1 MPVHLAKN
9 SPFSGRLNLGW
20 PSSWSLWLKLWGG
33 ARVAARSVRRGC
45 CTAGP
50 PGRSMWVPP
59 SWVRYV
65 QPSRRQLRRCHR
77 SWTRLA
83 GREER
88 HEAWLKRAAEPAGR
102 PLCAARSVVSLF
114 AAPGSSLV
122 EAAVPS
128 DAANPHGRCHGADLE
143 PGPVEPPPV
152 EQPPPRDACAPPPPA
167 PPKSPGR
174 RASTTTTPRGEVR
187 GGGAAGA
194 ESSAGSASGSA
205 SKPAPTTTTPRGE
218 VPAAAKK
225 AESRRKRRQAKKG
238 GGMVQAAALVGS
250 GWIERKTGEEYTAP
264 ELRALAASGAFTVLP
279 GGSVPSLGAVRLDAD
294 LWECV
299 ACAFPEKWTCEGR
312 VDISADAL
320 AASPARPPAAETLRE
335 WVASRG
341 SDALAQWCL
350 EIGLT
355 SLVDLAAMGDSAWLA
370 AVAAQPPPTD
380 VDPGFGDARARLV
393 ALMTGALP

>member
-1 MPVHLAKN
+1 
-9 SPFSGRLNLGW
+9 
-20 PSSWSLWLKLWGG
+20 
-33 ARVAARSVRRGC
+33 
-45 CTAGP
+45 
-50 PGRSMWVPP
+50 MWVQRWHFVKPT
-59 SWVRYV
+59 
-65 QPSRRQLRRCHR
+65 RRVLRRCKR
-77 SWTRLA
+77 SLDRLA

-88 HEAWLKRAAEPAGR
+88 KATW
-102 PLCAARSVVSLF
+102 AARCAEAGQVDLPPRSVGVQTDSTGPPPRGD

-128 DAANPHGRCHGADLE
+128 DAANPPGRCHGGIPA

-152 EQPPPRDACAPPPPA
+152 EQPPPRDACAPLPPA

-174 RASTTTTPRGEVR
+174 RAAPERSARSARSGGGASRGEVR